1 MSAFLLTPATKQTIW
16 GGKRLK
22 RDFNTESGYDSVA
35 EAWSL
40 SCHPDGESVVA
51 SGEYKGEKLSSV
63 INKLGRKCLGAH
75 CENIE
80 DFPIL
85 IKLID
90 AADKLS
96 VQVHPDDEY
105 AKAHEKETHGKTE
118 AWYII
123 DCDEGAELIYGF
135 KENITKEQF
144 ENSIKDSTLLDY
156 VNRVKVKP
164 GDVALIEAG
173 TLHAIGA
180 GILLAEVQQSC
191 NTTYRVYDYNRPGL
205 DGKPR
210 QLHIKQSIDVTK
222 CEKPSRSLNPE
233 GEKKIF
239 DGYSSRLLCSCKFFN
254 MTDIE
259 VTKSYTDNADEAS
272 FVSLLILDG
281 NGELVSS
288 GEKLKITKGSSVFV
302 PAGDGEF
309 TVNGNVKILLTR
321 V

>member
-1 MSAFLLTPATKQTIW
+1 MSAMLLTPALKQTIW

-22 RDFNTESGYDSVA
+22 DNYNMKTDLSSVA

-40 SCHPDGESVVA
+40 SCHPDGESIVA
-51 SGEYKGEKLSSV
+51 NGEYKGKTLNQV
-63 INKLGRKCLGAH
+63 IKILGKKILGTD
-75 CENIE
+75 CENCE

-96 VQVHPDDEY
+96 VQVHPNDEY
-105 AKAHEKETHGKTE
+105 AKLHETEKHGKTE

-123 DCDEGAELIYGF
+123 DCDENAELIYGF
-135 KENITKEQF
+135 NDNITKKQF
-144 ENSIKDSTLLDY
+144 ADSIEDNTLLDH
-156 VNRVKVKP
+156 VNKVKVKP
-164 GDVALIEAG
+164 GDVAFIEAG
-173 TLHAIGA
+173 TLHAIGS

-222 CEKPSRSLNPE
+222 CEKPSRTLEPE
-233 GEKKIF
+233 GELQVSNGF
-239 DGYSSRLLCSCKFFN
+239 TSQLLCKCNFFT
-254 MTDIE
+254 MTLIDSHKSFTDI
-259 VTKSYTDNADEAS
+259 ADDKS

-281 NGELVSS
+281 NGTLVTDNDELKL
-288 GEKLKITKGSSVFV
+288 EKGASVFI
-302 PAGDGEF
+302 PASEGKYS
-309 TVNGNVKILLTR
+309 VNGCFKALLTR